1 MDAVNVALQVAFILI
16 FVVVLVRYLRQPR
29 EVHRDL
35 VLVFGCVVALFAI
48 QIATRLLP
56 TLPRGISQLSTVIL
70 LLQPF
75 LTLRLAGHF
84 VPVSRQVA
92 GVALAWFATAVV
104 AVIIGTRGN
113 PALTL
118 FVVAY
123 FVAVEGI
130 AAAFLL
136 RSSRYRVGYAR
147 TRLRIA
153 SAATFLFAAGIFV
166 AGAGSAAATGGA
178 TADPSILVLARLL
191 TLAAGIGYLAAF
203 LPPMALRRLQQ
214 RAVAFDLG
222 QALLGSPLDGDQDRI
237 WVALAQSA
245 RMVTNGSASVVALGE
260 PSIVRI
266 VSGEPPGGIAV
277 GQPYLGPTG
286 NDIHGGA
293 RTTITVPIESELARQ
308 GWLIVYP
315 DAGSLFLDDDV
326 VLLELLSAQAARA
339 NERREAIRQQ
349 GVLASELEDA
359 SQELATSRAQL
370 ESEARFRA
378 ALEAHPGILLVIEP
392 NGRVGYANGQALQS
406 LGYRATEIRR
416 KWLDDVLT
424 RHPTSRDEQHGTGE
438 AHRRDGST
446 LPVEFAVS
454 TFESRGEQSSIAV
467 LTDISERIE
476 SDHLRDTFIGIL
488 SHELRTPVTAIYGGS
503 QVLLGRG
510 ERLDE
515 PSPTSC

>member
-222 QALLGSPLDGDQDRI
+222 QTLLGSPLDGDQDRI

-293 RTTITVPIESELARQ
+293 RTTITVPIESEL
-308 GWLIVYP
+308 GP
-315 DAGSLFLDDDV
+315 AGLADRLPG
-326 VLLELLSAQAARA
+326 
-339 NERREAIRQQ
+339 RR
-349 GVLASELEDA
+349 LAVP
-359 SQELATSRAQL
+359 R
-370 ESEARFRA
+370 RRCRPPRA
-378 ALEAHPGILLVIEP
+378 AVGPG
-392 NGRVGYANGQALQS
+392 
-406 LGYRATEIRR
+406 
-416 KWLDDVLT
+416 
-424 RHPTSRDEQHGTGE
+424 GTGQRAPRGDPPAGRAGQRARGCE
-438 AHRRDGST
+438 PGACDLARPARERG
-446 LPVEFAVS
+446 PVPGRARGA
-454 TFESRGEQSSIAV
+454 SRG
-467 LTDISERIE
+467 
-476 SDHLRDTFIGIL
+476 
-488 SHELRTPVTAIYGGS
+488 
-503 QVLLGRG
+503 
-510 ERLDE
+510 
-515 PSPTSC
+515 SCS